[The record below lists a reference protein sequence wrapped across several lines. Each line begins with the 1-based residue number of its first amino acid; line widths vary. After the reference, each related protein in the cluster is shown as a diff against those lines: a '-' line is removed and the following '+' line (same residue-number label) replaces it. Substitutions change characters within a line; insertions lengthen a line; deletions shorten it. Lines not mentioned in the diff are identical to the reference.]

1 MFQLTHI
8 KPEKKPEYIIE
19 GNWQQLYNQL
29 WEENHLK
36 WKLLTWYKTFLLL
49 YLVIKLLQG
58 ESFIR
63 YDYVN
68 S

>member
-1 MFQLTHI
+1 MFQLAHI
-8 KPEKKPEYIIE
+8 KPEKKPEYVTE
-19 GNWQQLYNQL
+19 GNWQVYNQL
-29 WEENHLK
+29 WEENKLK

-58 ESFIR
+58 ESSIR